1 MKIRCL
7 CPIRAIIFAVIGILV
22 PAHCLAGHEQYKVIR
37 VVDGDTNIINYH
49 GKKERVR
56 LLRVDTP
63 ESIHPDKKQN
73 IPMGKTASNFNKKRL
88 NGKNVDLEFEGE
100 KRDKYDRLLAYVF
113 VNDQNFCLELV
124 KQGVSPNYPPY
135 CLFGLFNGNAI
146 SPLPEQG
153 LFLRNQM
160 GMKGTR

>member
-22 PAHCLAGHEQYKVIR
+22 SALCLAGHEQYKVLR
-37 VVDGDTNIINYH
+37 VVDGDTIIINYH
-49 GKKERVR
+49 GKKERAQ

-100 KRDKYDRLLAYVF
+100 RRDKYDRLLAYVF

-124 KQGVSPNYPPY
+124 KQVLSPY
-135 CLFGLFNGNAI
+135 CTPCSLSLKYDKDF
-146 SPLPEQG
+146 
-153 LFLRNQM
+153 R
-160 GMKGTR
+160 